1 MYVRLWSFYFT
12 HFLSGEVVQK
22 RLLWTWAWSRCLRP
36 TWGHVSVTFKTN
48 FTISGQVTFKT
59 NSTISRQVTFKTN
72 STITFYSIISRRGRH
87 RVANLLWWWK
97 VAANWIQRRSL
108 EVPILWPLDNPDQ
121 ATSEN
126 SPRRNSWLDSRWQL
140 LQWSF
145 CYEEKETWEKEG
157 EKEGSWSQEEG
168 DFCKSWC
175 EEGNWCQEER
185 V

>member
-59 NSTISRQVTFKTN
+59 NSTISWQVTFKTNSTISRQVTFKTN

-97 VAANWIQRRSL
+97 VAANYIQRRSL

-126 SPRRNSWLDSRWQL
+126 SPRQNSWLDSCGKL

-145 CYEEKETWEKEG
+145 SHEEKETWEKEG
-157 EKEGSWSQEEG
+157 SWS
-168 DFCKSWC
+168 
-175 EEGNWCQEER
+175 
-185 V
+185 